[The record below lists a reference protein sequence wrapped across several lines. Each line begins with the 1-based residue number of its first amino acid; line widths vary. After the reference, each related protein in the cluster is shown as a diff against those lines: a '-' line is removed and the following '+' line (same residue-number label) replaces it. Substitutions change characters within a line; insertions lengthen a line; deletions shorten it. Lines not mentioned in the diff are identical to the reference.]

1 MRVNE
6 SELLYIK
13 KNLREKALK
22 LKQAREVH
30 RKDQLEYVCGKLKLY
45 FKNYPECNVYLIGS
59 IIRPGSFSDGSD
71 VDIAVENYTGS
82 RLDLFMELSE
92 LIDLPV
98 DLIIMERCQF
108 ADQIREKG
116 ILLHRFA

>member
-13 KNLREKALK
+13 RNLREKALK
-22 LKQAREVH
+22 LKQGREVR
-30 RKDQLEYVCGKLKLY
+30 RKEVLEYVCGKLKIY
-45 FKNYPECNVYLIGS
+45 FKNYPECYVYLIGS

-116 ILLHRFA
+116 ILLHPFA